1 MYRDGIKYLGS
12 CYAVFNCGVDSEVQ
26 VGINQVVQ
34 SSLGYVYKQMGGK
47 EANGNRDNE
56 LTLRHYDD
64 ADFVNIYE
72 FVPFTVLIPS

>member
-12 CYAVFNCGVDSEVQ
+12 CYSTAGLPEVQ

>member
-1 MYRDGIKYLGS
+1 MYRDEIKYLGS
-12 CYAVFNCGVDSEVQ
+12 CYSAAGLPEVQ
-26 VGINQVVQ
+26 VGINQAVP

-47 EANGNRDNE
+47 RSGNRDNE